1 MNWDWFTAP
10 MLLSLIGAVPGAVR
24 GWALGKKQSC
34 WRGLSDALVGLVFAA
49 AVADWLTPKDKPT
62 VSLLIG
68 LIAGATG
75 ARALD
80 AVGDLAPDFVRDIGL
95 AWARKVIGLP
105 PASTVAVSRADAA
118 HTDAAPTVQ
127 PTETREEQEHAD

>member
-24 GWALGKKQSC
+24 GWALGKKQGC

-49 AVADWLTPKDKPT
+49 AVADLLTPKGKPT

-95 AWARKVIGLP
+95 TWARKIVGLP
-105 PASTVAVSRADAA
+105 PAPAAV
-118 HTDAAPTVQ
+118 P
-127 PTETREEQEHAD
+127 HADEAPHETKEQDHAD